1 MYLNLIVYKYTNR
14 LLRLTSSLFLVS
26 ELNFLSAEHIIPFL
40 YTFCLE
46 LTAHVEKKPI
56 GDHKKIQL

>member
-1 MYLNLIVYKYTNR
+1 MYKSPIDTDFMFI
-14 LLRLTSSLFLVS
+14 SS
-26 ELNFLSAEHIIPFL
+26 ELNFLWGEHIIPFL
-40 YTFCLE
+40 CTFYLE